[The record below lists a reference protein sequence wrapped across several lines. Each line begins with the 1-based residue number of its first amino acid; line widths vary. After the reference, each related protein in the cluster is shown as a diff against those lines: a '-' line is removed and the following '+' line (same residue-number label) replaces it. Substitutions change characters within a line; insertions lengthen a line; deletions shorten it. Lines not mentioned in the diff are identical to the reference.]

1 MLKGIRYFF
10 SAAVIVFAIL
20 VFIKPNENVR
30 LLLTSL
36 SISMM
41 CLFQAIETRAAPA
54 KAGSRQYANY
64 VLLLVASTVNLAA
77 SLYIFSS
84 LF

>member
-20 VFIKPNENVR
+20 VFIKPNENIG
-30 LLLTSL
+30 LLLMSSSL
-36 SISMM
+36 SMM
-41 CLFQAIETRAAPA
+41 CLFQAFETRTTQA

-64 VLLLVASTVNLAA
+64 VLLLVASAANLAA